1 MSIRLNKAKKL
12 QWQESEIQQFFAYYE
27 LYGNDFHSYT
37 QHLNRT
43 YSQIKSFFH
52 NWLRKQS
59 AEIQQKY
66 KVGPRGGSHKAYRNI
81 VSVKDLSQITQSS
94 TPIPELIAQVCN
106 ECKNEMIFV

>member
-1 MSIRLNKAKKL
+1 MSVKPNPKQQLP
-12 QWQESEIQQFFAYYE
+12 WQESEIQQFFAYYE

-59 AEIQQKY
+59 ADVQLKY
-66 KVGPRGGSHKAYRNI
+66 KVGPRGGSHKAYRNNT
-81 VSVKDLSQITQSS
+81 SVKGQKQLQSS
-94 TPIPELIAQVCN
+94 ELIVEIFNVLKNDAQ
-106 ECKNEMIFV
+106 K

>member
-1 MSIRLNKAKKL
+1 MLILYIHIKFGHFYMSIKPNPIQKL
-12 QWQESEIQQFFAYYE
+12 QWQETEIQQFFAYYE

-59 AEIQQKY
+59 ADIQLKY
-66 KVGPRGGSHKAYRNI
+66 KVGPRGGSHKAYRNN
-81 VSVKDLSQITQSS
+81 VSVVDYLRICFQI
-94 TPIPELIAQVCN
+94 V
-106 ECKNEMIFV
+106 